1 MELIVAEDIMTE
13 KVISVDIDSLVS
25 EARKKMSDND
35 LKKIVVTK
43 QGKPEYILLEWK
55 VFKEDGNKK
64 INEIIESLNIVNMIL
79 LDEDID
85 DIRRDLQREP
95 ALVVMDYNKQMVGV
109 VTATDLYKSMSK
121 TKYTKTAKR

>member
-13 KVISVDIDSLVS
+13 KVISVDVDSSVS

-35 LKKIVVTK
+35 LKKIVVTR
-43 QGKPEYILLEWK
+43 QGKPEYIMLEWK
-55 VFKEDGNKK
+55 VFKEAGNKK
-64 INEIIESLNIVNMIL
+64 INEIIESLNRVNTIL

-85 DIRRDLQREP
+85 NIRRDLQREP
-95 ALVVMDYNKQMVGV
+95 ALVVMGYNKQMVGV

-121 TKYTKTAKR
+121 NKYTKTWKR

>member
-13 KVISVDIDSLVS
+13 NVISVDIDSSVS
-25 EARKKMSDND
+25 EARKKMKDND

-43 QGKPEYILLEWK
+43 QGKPEYIMLEWK

-64 INEIIESLNIVNMIL
+64 INKIIESLNIVNTIL
-79 LDEDID
+79 MDEDID
-85 DIRRDLQREP
+85 NIRRDLQREP

-121 TKYTKTAKR
+121 TKYTKAWKR